1 MNSRISEAIKYSN
14 IDLTTMLESWK
25 QLVEIESF
33 THNPNAVTELCQF
46 IDKKLKALGVRTEIE
61 TYDNAGPL
69 LIGYYGSGP
78 ASEGII
84 LSGHMDTVFEDH
96 TIKRNPFR
104 VDGEKVYGPGVLDMK
119 GGVNLIFYI
128 LQLLQALNYQKPI
141 KIILSGDEE
150 NGHLRT
156 NQQRRIE
163 QESRGYKLAFNLET
177 GLVDNKVTIAR
188 KGRIASRVVTKGLSA
203 HAGANLDQG
212 INAIQQMAHHIL
224 DIQKL
229 NQKYDQATFS
239 VGTIKGGTVSNAVP
253 DCAEIEI
260 DIRYE
265 KEALKPLI
273 VEDLQRITAVQH
285 VPGATAQVFFDN
297 EFPPFEDTYNH
308 SAFEFIK
315 DRALKNGFDPVE
327 PARLGG
333 SSDASFIARAGVPC
347 LCSMGVKGQW
357 NHSDREYAI
366 ADSAIERLIL
376 IVDSI
381 LEAEKIDAFL

>member
-1 MNSRISEAIKYSN
+1 MNSRIIEAMKRCQ
-14 IDLTTMLESWK
+14 IDLDTMLESWK

-33 THNPNAVTELCQF
+33 THNPKAVTELCRH
-46 IDKKLKALGVRTEIE
+46 IEGKLNALGVRTEIE

-69 LIGYYGSGP
+69 LIGYYGDGP

-84 LSGHMDTVFEDH
+84 LAGHMDTVFEDR
-96 TIKRNPFR
+96 TLERNPFR
-104 VDGEKVYGPGVLDMK
+104 VEGEKVYGPGVLDMK

-128 LQLLQALNYQKPI
+128 LPLLQALNYTKPI

-150 NGHLRT
+150 NGHMRT
-156 NQQRRIE
+156 DQQRRIE
-163 QESRGYKLAFNLET
+163 QESNGYKLAFNLET
-177 GLVDNKVTIAR
+177 GLVDNKVTVAR
-188 KGRIASRVVTKGLSA
+188 KGRIASRVVTKGLSV

-212 INAIQQMAHHIL
+212 INAIHEMAHLIL
-224 DIQKL
+224 EIQKL
-229 NQKYDQATFS
+229 NQRYDQATFS
-239 VGTIKGGTVSNAVP
+239 VGTIKGGTVPNAVP

-260 DIRYE
+260 DVRYE

-273 VEDLQRITAVQH
+273 VEDLQRITSVQH

-297 EFPPFEDTYNH
+297 AFPPFEDTYNH
-308 SAFEFIK
+308 KAFEFIR
-315 DRALKNGFDPVE
+315 DRALKNGLDPVE

-333 SSDASFIARAGVPC
+333 SSDASFISKAGIPC

-381 LEAEKIDAFL
+381 LEAEKVESFL

>member
-1 MNSRISEAIKYSN
+1 MNSRIIEAMKHCN
-14 IDLTTMLESWK
+14 ISLDTMLESWK

-33 THNPNAVTELCQF
+33 THNPNAVTELCRL
-46 IDKKLKALGVRTEIE
+46 IEDKLKALGVRTEIV

-84 LSGHMDTVFEDH
+84 LSGHMDTVFEDQ
-96 TIKRNPFR
+96 TIKCNPFR

-119 GGVNLIFYI
+119 GGVNLIFYV
-128 LQLLQALNYQKPI
+128 LELLQALNYQKPI

-150 NGHLRT
+150 NGHHKT
-156 NQQRRIE
+156 DQQLRIE

-177 GLVDNKVTIAR
+177 GLIDNKITVAR
-188 KGRIASRVVTKGLSA
+188 KGRIASRLVTKGLSA
-203 HAGANLDQG
+203 HAGANLDEG

-229 NQKYDQATFS
+229 NQKYGQATFS
-239 VGTIKGGTVSNAVP
+239 VGTVKGGTVSNAVP
-253 DCAEIEI
+253 DYAEIEI

-265 KEALKPLI
+265 KVALKPLI
-273 VEDLQRITAVQH
+273 VKDLERIASVQH
-285 VPGATAQVFFDN
+285 VHGATAQVFFDN
-297 EFPPFEDTYNH
+297 EFPPFEDTYNQK
-308 SAFEFIK
+308 AFEFI
-315 DRALKNGFDPVE
+315 RAQSLANGFGDVL

-333 SSDASFIARAGVPC
+333 SSDASFISRAGIPC

-366 ADSAIERLIL
+366 ADSALERLIL

-381 LEAEKIDAFL
+381 LEAQKVDSFL